1 MNSVAR
7 VVTASI
13 AAIAA
18 LVCVGELISPRW
30 RLTEAQHVPDLPTVN
45 PQPATETVPQTR
57 NEVAEEPVAIEVP
70 GDRLEGRIVRPDS
83 PGRFPAV
90 VLVSGAGASA
100 ADHLL
105 PLARE
110 LAAQGVVAL
119 CYTKRTNGYHPVFRR
134 DFELLADDTLAAAK
148 TLAGRSYV
156 DAARLGLW
164 GLSEGAGWVVPV
176 AASKDDAIRFTILV
190 SAPVTTPGQEV
201 AWSTDVALQRSGL
214 PQGLRQVV
222 ARALNLPGGPQYSR
236 FDPIPYLSKLSQPTL
251 VIYGLRDA
259 ALPPAQDAER
269 LLAALRTAGNDAVTL
284 RFFDADHRLL
294 LNGEPAVG
302 YLPTMTGWIKRL
314 PDGGVPSPGLEVA
327 GAQPGPEPALPQ
339 IQRTGWDLGVFGFAP
354 LALSGLGLAGYLGC
368 GLRRRIGA
376 GADQA
381 ADHWRPVGRPL
392 GRAVAAVLVMEGAF
406 VGAVGLGVATAV
418 TEAEL
423 DVLAVGLWGLHR
435 VVAIAAVPL
444 AIIAGLRFRD
454 ARRNGWG
461 VSPLDRAQL
470 VAGAAVVVSLLLE
483 GAYWEHFG
491 LHWQ

>member
-18 LVCVGELISPRW
+18 LVCVGELVSPRW
-30 RLTEAQHVPDLPTVN
+30 RLTDVQHVPDLPTVN
-45 PQPATETVPQTR
+45 PQSATETMPQPR
-57 NEVAEEPVAIEVP
+57 HEVVEEPVTVEVP
-70 GDRLEGRIVRPDS
+70 GDRLAGRIVRPAA

-90 VLVSGAGASA
+90 VLVSGAGAST

-119 CYTKRTNGYHPVFRR
+119 SYSKRTNGYHPAFRR
-134 DFELLADDTLAAAK
+134 DFEQLADDALAVAK
-148 TLAGRSYV
+148 TLAGRNFV
-156 DAARLGLW
+156 DPARLGLW

-176 AASKDDAIRFTILV
+176 AAAKDDAIRFTILV

-201 AWSTDVALQRSGL
+201 AWSTDVGLHRSGL

-222 ARALNLPGGPQYSR
+222 ARALNLPGGPSYSR
-236 FDPIPYLSKLSQPTL
+236 FDPIPYLARVSQPTL

-284 RFFDADHRLL
+284 RFFDADHSLSL
-294 LNGEPAVG
+294 DGVPAAG
-302 YLPTMTGWIKRL
+302 YLSTMSGWIKGL
-314 PDGGVPSPGLEVA
+314 PDSGVPPSGRELA
-327 GAQPGPEPALPQ
+327 GTQPGPEPALPE
-339 IQRTGWDLGVFGFAP
+339 IQRAGRDLGGFGFAP
-354 LALSGLGLAGYLGC
+354 LAMSGLGLAVYLGC
-368 GLRRRIGA
+368 GLRRRIGPGSGPA
-376 GADQA
+376 IE
-381 ADHWRPVGRPL
+381 HWRPVGRPL
-392 GRAVAAVLVMEGAF
+392 RRAVAAVLVMEGAF
-406 VGAVGLGVATAV
+406 VGAVGLGVATSV
-418 TEAEL
+418 TGAEL
-423 DVLAVGLWGLHR
+423 DLAANGLWGLHR
-435 VVAIAAVPL
+435 VVAIASVPL
-444 AIIAGLRFRD
+444 AVLAGFRYRD
-454 ARRNGWG
+454 ARRSGWS

-470 VAGAAVVVSLLLE
+470 VAGALVVVSLLLE

-491 LHWQ
+491 LRW